1 MVNELSFDD
10 NDSLYAMY
18 KANPDAYR
26 ALLEKHGIPL
36 HPELVEKAKKT
47 PAVHD
52 VQERKWPVTVA
63 GEGGIGAAGPSAN
76 VPSAPVPV
84 AGGEE

>member
-1 MVNELSFDD
+1 MVNELAFDD
-10 NDSLYAMY
+10 NDSLYTMY
-18 KANPDAYR
+18 KANPDGYR
-26 ALLEKHGIPL
+26 ALLQQHGIPL
-36 HPELVEKAKKT
+36 HPELIEKAKKT

-63 GEGGIGAAGPSAN
+63 GESGIGTAGVSA
-76 VPSAPVPV
+76 SGPVPV